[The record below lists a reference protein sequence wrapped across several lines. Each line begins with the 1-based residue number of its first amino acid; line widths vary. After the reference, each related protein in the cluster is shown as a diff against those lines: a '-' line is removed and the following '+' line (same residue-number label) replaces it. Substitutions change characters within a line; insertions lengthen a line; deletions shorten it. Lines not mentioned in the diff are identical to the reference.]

1 MKPIEL
7 KEATFADQIAKGVTL
22 VDFWAAWCGPCKM
35 QGPILDALAADLGD
49 AVTIGKVNVDD
60 EVALAGQFNI
70 RSIPTLAIFKDG
82 QLADISVGLQS
93 KEALRAKIDAILQ

>member
-35 QGPILDALAADLGD
+35 QGTILDALAADLGD

-60 EVALAGQFNI
+60 EAALAGRFNI

-93 KEALRAKIDAILQ
+93 KEVLRAKIDAILQ

>member
-1 MKPIEL
+1 
-7 KEATFADQIAKGVTL
+7 
-22 VDFWAAWCGPCKM
+22 M

-60 EVALAGQFNI
+60 EAALAGRFNI

-93 KEALRAKIDAILQ
+93 KEVLRAKIDAILQ